1 MLLEGGADPDAKDHY
16 EATAMHRAAAK
27 GNLKTVH
34 ILLFYK
40 AAINIQDTE
49 GNTPLHLACDEERL
63 EEAKLLVTQGAS
75 IYIENKEK
83 KTPLQMAK
91 SGLGLLLKR
100 IVES

>member
-40 AAINIQDTE
+40 AATNIQDTE
-49 GNTPLHLACDEERL
+49 GNTPL
-63 EEAKLLVTQGAS
+63 
-75 IYIENKEK
+75 
-83 KTPLQMAK
+83 
-91 SGLGLLLKR
+91 
-100 IVES
+100 